1 MNVGGEIMRIS
12 IEKQHMT
19 PEQIALFRYSVI
31 APIVTRGINSDHS
44 KEWYFRDAAE
54 KTYSDEHGNNYR
66 ISASTIK
73 RWYLA
78 FRLGGLEAL
87 SPSAR
92 KDKGGTRRISK
103 EASEFIIQMLNSHPN
118 VTATTIYEQM
128 IRKSIID
135 SSDVSLSTVCR
146 FVLNQRKVF
155 HSKTKDV
162 EMKRYEMENVNDVW
176 CGDTT
181 HGPKV
186 LYNGEFKKVYVI
198 AFIDDKSRYIVSI
211 GATISDNTLAL
222 AEVMKDAVRR
232 HGVPK
237 KFNFDNGSNYRS
249 DAIKTIVA
257 RLNSEIHYNR
267 PYTPTGKAKIERWF
281 GTLKKQWMPSLPK
294 NITYEKF
301 CELLVEYVRA
311 YNTRPHSSLDGKSP
325 WEVYFEKP
333 NQSKLLD
340 KIELDNAFLIK
351 IQRKASIDCVVNI
364 GKREYEVPSQFSG
377 IYVTLEVS
385 PDLSMIYVTDHVGKR
400 MPVKLLDKTA
410 NSKIERKKLMF

>member
-1 MNVGGEIMRIS
+1 MRIS
-12 IEKQHMT
+12 AEKHCMT
-19 PEQIALFRYSVI
+19 PEQVALFRYSVI
-31 APIVTRGINSDHS
+31 APIVTRGINSEHS
-44 KEWYFRDAAE
+44 KEWYFRDAA
-54 KTYSDEHGNNYR
+54 KRCYTDAFGNTYR

-87 SPSAR
+87 NPSSR
-92 KDKGGTRRISK
+92 KDKGGTRKVSDN
-103 EASEFIIQMLNSHPN
+103 AAEFIKQMLTTHPKI
-118 VTATTIYEQM
+118 TATTLYQQM
-128 IRKSIID
+128 ITKSIID
-135 SSDVSLSTVCR
+135 SSHVSLSTVCR
-146 FVLNQRKVF
+146 YVSAQRK
-155 HSKTKDV
+155 TLRTEIKDV

-186 LYNGEFKKVYVI
+186 LHNGEFKKVYVI

-222 AEVMKDAVRR
+222 ADVMKDAVRR

-257 RLNSEIHYNR
+257 RLKSEVHYNR

-281 GTLKKQWMPSLPK
+281 GTLKKQWMPTLPK
-294 NITYEKF
+294 NLSYEAF
-301 CELLVEYVRA
+301 CEMLVDYVRA

-333 NQSKLLD
+333 NESRLLEKL
-340 KIELDNAFLIK
+340 ELDAAFLIK
-351 IQRKASIDCVVNI
+351 IQRKASIDCVVSI
-364 GKREYEVPSQFSG
+364 GNREYEVPSQFSG
-377 IYVTLEVS
+377 MYVTLEVS
-385 PDLSMIYVTDHVGKR
+385 PDLSMIYVTDHLGKR
-400 MPVKLLDKTA
+400 MPVKVLDKTA
-410 NSKIERKKLMF
+410 NSKIERKKVML